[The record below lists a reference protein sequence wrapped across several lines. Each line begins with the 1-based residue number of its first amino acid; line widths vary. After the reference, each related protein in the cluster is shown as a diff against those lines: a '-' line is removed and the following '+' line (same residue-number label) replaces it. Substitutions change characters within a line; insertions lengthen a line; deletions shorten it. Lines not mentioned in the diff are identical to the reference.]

1 MADERKTP
9 VFDWETMDFVV
20 GIGGVIQTATGIE
33 AASQLIQK
41 AENTQLGKYSVYGD
55 LEDLEKNHIYGS
67 RVHDV
72 VVRQDLSEAV
82 KLSEIEREA
91 VEAIVYDPWVN
102 EVTEVKAY
110 NETDRDGVT
119 RTYLDLV
126 VDTIFGSVSIKGVE
140 P

>member
-9 VFDWETMDFVV
+9 VFDWETMDFKL
-20 GIGGVIQTATGIE
+20 GIGGVVQLATGIE
-33 AASQLIQK
+33 AAAQVIQK

-55 LEDLEKNHIYGS
+55 LEDLTRNHIYGS

-72 VVRQDLSEAV
+72 LVRQDLPEAV

-91 VEAIVYDPWVN
+91 VEAIIYDPWVN

-110 NETDRDGVT
+110 KETDRDGVI
-119 RTYLDLV
+119 RTYLYLV
-126 VDTIFGSVSIKGVE
+126 VDTVFGSVSLEGVE
-140 P
+140 L